1 MHSREVE
8 QEPKCPSQDASL
20 ANASRRGQLAQGG
33 HWRQV
38 SSDFN
43 PEETLAPRPQ
53 VASPC
58 LGSNDHVSS
67 TPTSQV
73 HSLILTPRTQ
83 EDMETCNYVST
94 MPSARKPDPPSRHGR
109 P

>member
-1 MHSREVE
+1 MSISG
-8 QEPKCPSQDASL
+8 CIISQSQQKGTAGPGRTL
-20 ANASRRGQLAQGG
+20 ETK
-33 HWRQV
+33 V
-38 SSDFN
+38 PSDFN

-58 LGSNDHVSS
+58 LGSNDNVSS
-67 TPTSQV
+67 TPTSQD

-83 EDMETCNYVST
+83 EDKETCNYVST
-94 MPSARKPDPPSRHGR
+94 MPSARKPDPPSRRGR